1 MIITK
6 LQKHLLLSDNSL
18 LNAFKDFC
26 KEYIYEIFC
35 GQDFSDKT
43 EIKRLKLIEDSLN
56 KYNQNKLNIKT
67 ILFNIIDSLVLT
79 KDYQVK
85 LNDDLLD
92 NKFSSSY
99 FYKYITYGNLNNLRS
114 TIIDDSVSY
123 SIKRLNQLFKMKG
136 KTYEIWV

>member
-136 KTYEIWV
+136 KRYEIWV

>member
-26 KEYIYEIFC
+26 KEYIYEIFS

-43 EIKRLKLIEDSLN
+43 EITRLKLIEESLN
-56 KYNQNKLNIKT
+56 KYTQNKLNIKT
-67 ILFNIIDSLVLT
+67 ILFNIIDSLILT

-92 NKFSSSY
+92 NKFSSGY
-99 FYKYITYGNLNNLRS
+99 FYKYITYGNLNHLRS

>member
-6 LQKHLLLSDNSL
+6 LQKHLLLSNNSL

-26 KEYIYEIFC
+26 KQYIYEIFS

-43 EIKRLKLIEDSLN
+43 EIARLKLIEESLN
-56 KYNQNKLNIKT
+56 KYTQNKLNIKT
-67 ILFNIIDSLVLT
+67 ILFNIIDSLILT

-92 NKFSSSY
+92 NKFSSGY
-99 FYKYITYGNLNNLRS
+99 FYKYITYGNLTNLRS
-114 TIIDDSVSY
+114 TIIYDSVSY